1 MTLVNVDGY
10 EDVGQSLT
18 RSRKNFKG
26 LQRQTPE
33 NGVVSYFISLAL
45 PRPAAGAQLLAEG
58 CEMRLIA
65 AACR

>member
-1 MTLVNVDGY
+1 MTLVSVDGY

-33 NGVVSYFISLAL
+33 NGVVFYFISLAL
-45 PRPAAGAQLLAEG
+45 LATRTQLLTVV
-58 CEMRLIA
+58 CDTRVIA